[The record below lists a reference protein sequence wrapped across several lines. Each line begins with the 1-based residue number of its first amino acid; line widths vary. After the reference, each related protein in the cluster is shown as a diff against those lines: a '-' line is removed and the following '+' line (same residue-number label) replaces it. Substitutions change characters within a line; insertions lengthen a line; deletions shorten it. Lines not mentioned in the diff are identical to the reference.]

1 MPVFE
6 LTKDCLFPDP
16 NLSEPDGLL
25 AYGGDLSVK
34 RLLVAYSEGIFPWF
48 SDEDPILWWSPDP
61 RMVLFTQ
68 AFIRHKSLRSL
79 INKGKFQVT
88 FDTVFDKVIRKCAEV
103 ERLGLPNGTWITEEM
118 VRAYKRLHR
127 AGYAH
132 SVETWF
138 EGELVGGLYGISL
151 GGMFF
156 GESMFHT
163 ETDASK
169 IAIITLMHLLNK
181 HAVHWLDTQ
190 MVTSVIGDLG
200 GIEISRDDFINNL
213 NQFKNIKEALNLNK
227 IQPIHVETFILS

>member
-16 NLSEPDGLL
+16 TLSEPDGLL

-34 RLLVAYSEGIFPWF
+34 RLLAAYSEGIFPWF

-61 RMVLFTQ
+61 RMVLFPQ
-68 AFIRHKSLRSL
+68 AFIRHKSLRTL

-88 FDTVFDKVIRKCAEV
+88 FDMVFEKVITNCAEV

-163 ETDASK
+163 MSDASK
-169 IAIITLMHLLNK
+169 VALWHLVELLIAWDFDLIDAQQDTKHLRNMGGKLISRKDFLHLL
-181 HAVHWLDTQ
+181 VQ
-190 MVTSVIGDLG
+190 STSKPSKVGKWTGEMIDSQ
-200 GIEISRDDFINNL
+200 I
-213 NQFKNIKEALNLNK
+213 
-227 IQPIHVETFILS
+227 

>member
-1 MPVFE
+1 MAI
-6 LTKDCLFPDP
+6 LAFPPIESADE
-16 NLSEPDGLL
+16 NGLL
-25 AYGGDLSVK
+25 ALGGDLEVES
-34 RLLVAYSEGIFPWF
+34 LLMAYNLGIFPW
-48 SDEDPILWWSPDP
+48 PINERYPLAWFSPDP
-61 RMVLFTQ
+61 RGIPDFNNL
-68 AFIRHKSLRSL
+68 HLSRSL
-79 INKGKFQVT
+79 KKSIKKKDWVVT
-88 FDTVFDKVIRKCAEV
+88 FNQDFKQIIQQCADTTNRSKKEAQ
-103 ERLGLPNGTWITEEM
+103 GTWITKEIID
-118 VRAYKRLHR
+118 AYIKFHQ
-127 AGYAH
+127 AGYAY
-132 SVETWF
+132 SVEVRIDNKI
-138 EGELVGGLYGISL
+138 VGGLYGVQL
-151 GGMFF
+151 GNAFS